1 MLKNLTIRLKIWI
14 IVMLSVVAILGLS
27 ATLLLQARVKFIEQ
41 LEQGSVNQVKTVHH
55 YLTGLYEK
63 VQAGQLDEV
72 EAKRLGREMVNK
84 SAVDERNYI
93 LVYHREGQLAAHPI
107 LGSDVYT
114 GTDQEVRARM
124 QQTAL
129 TQEQRM
135 EQSGYRD
142 ASPTMPEIIRRYT
155 GDSYTGFS
163 EYLYATEAEF
173 GYHSLTFTDHPLAN
187 PNAELKRVYSEL
199 FEPWGWV
206 IINGIYL
213 NDVMADFIA
222 WALQS
227 ALVIVFIL
235 AALSVCALLIS
246 RSITQPLQQANLYMK
261 DIAEGSGDLSR
272 RLSDTGHDE
281 LSELGR
287 GFNTF
292 VGKLSS
298 IIRQVLETNQEVTQK
313 SGQFSVMIERT
324 AHRSASQL
332 TETEMLASSTT
343 ELSSS
348 LADVADGA
356 QASVEAATEA
366 NGATQKATMAV
377 SKTRTSVEKLS
388 GSLSSIQ
395 QKVHDMRNHN
405 EKVNSVLEVIKGIAE
420 QTNLLALNAAIEAA
434 RAGEQGRGFAVV
446 ADEVRSLAQKTQSST
461 QEINIIIENLQA
473 NTSEIVSAMDNGV
486 SLSRDC
492 VGAANSANELLDSV
506 LESVELIANRNRDI
520 AAAVKQQSDVTDEIA
535 KSSVKIAGD
544 GKLNSD
550 DYKECQNYH
559 RDVNEL
565 LVSLNELVGQFRLG
579 DDVSGHV
586 RRFG

>member
-1 MLKNLTIRLKIWI
+1 
-14 IVMLSVVAILGLS
+14 
-27 ATLLLQARVKFIEQ
+27 
-41 LEQGSVNQVKTVHH
+41 
-55 YLTGLYEK
+55 
-63 VQAGQLDEV
+63 
-72 EAKRLGREMVNK
+72 
-84 SAVDERNYI
+84 
-93 LVYHREGQLAAHPI
+93 
-107 LGSDVYT
+107 
-114 GTDQEVRARM
+114 
-124 QQTAL
+124 
-129 TQEQRM
+129 
-135 EQSGYRD
+135 
-142 ASPTMPEIIRRYT
+142 
-155 GDSYTGFS
+155 
-163 EYLYATEAEF
+163 
-173 GYHSLTFTDHPLAN
+173 
-187 PNAELKRVYSEL
+187 
-199 FEPWGWV
+199 
-206 IINGIYL
+206 GIYL
-213 NDVMADFIA
+213 NDVTADFIA

-235 AALSVCALLIS
+235 AALSICALMIS

-272 RLSDTGHDE
+272 RLSDSGHDE

-324 AHRSASQL
+324 AHRSAAQL

-492 VGAANSANELLDSV
+492 VGAANSANELLGSV

-544 GKLNSD
+544 GKLNTD

-579 DDVSGHV
+579 DDLSGHN
-586 RRFG
+586 RRFR